1 MGEVDKFCLRWNDF
15 EQNIIGAFKDLRT
28 DREFFDC
35 SIVCKDNTFQAHR
48 VILGACSPVFREM
61 IRNCS
66 HHHPVLYLRGVRT
79 LDLVALLDFMYHG
92 ETSLAEEDLEEFMA
106 IAEDLKVRGLT
117 LNEDQQRKENERSR
131 RVSGSNLAN
140 AVDDDV
146 NNLLA
151 GLDEPPPKRV
161 KQEAGAQK
169 ERGFSITTAS
179 GGAAS
184 ASVQEKIR
192 IKQEQR
198 EQDEN
203 SLTNAKNKLASL
215 PNSIVLQ
222 KVNENGPN
230 NQTTPNT
237 GYTTSVASPASSV
250 TDYTPPPGITMTKP
264 ASQPSPAPA
273 QPTPVNIRNI
283 LDVTKLAAEQRNS
296 ELLKAL
302 NISNAQISASI
313 APSTNIV
320 IPTTATTGSQLRP
333 SLTPQLPRAAIAQ
346 PSPRPTLTQM
356 SPRLAHPQQNTRP
369 VTPQQAPR
377 PAHQA
382 SHPLP
387 QTSHPNFA
395 LSAQL
400 RYPTPTTDP
409 RIQLQ
414 KSQTAVGQHQNL
426 TRLQLQQQPGR
437 SSSPPVLHLPEGFN
451 NFPVNTVG
459 NIGTLLDAGAVLNQS
474 STTTARIE
482 NADSD
487 PSGLAEDP
495 EYQRQIEAYIEKVQ
509 TSEGPKLRC
518 KACQKTSHIK
528 SKSTLI
534 NHIEATHIQANVLCN
549 FCNKSFKARS
559 YLKQHQK
566 RGACAAAAMAASQSH

>member
-203 SLTNAKNKLASL
+203 SLANAKNKLASL

-222 KVNENGPN
+222 KVNENGPT
-230 NQTTPNT
+230 NQTPPNT
-237 GYTTSVASPASSV
+237 GYTTSVATPASSV

-264 ASQPSPAPA
+264 ASQASPSPS

-283 LDVTKLAAEQRNS
+283 LDVSKLTAEQRNS
-296 ELLKAL
+296 DLLKAL

-313 APSTNIV
+313 ATSTNIV
-320 IPTTATTGSQLRP
+320 LPTTATTGLQPRP
-333 SLTPQLPRAAIAQ
+333 SLTPQLPRVAITQ
-346 PSPRPTLTQM
+346 PGPRPTVAQM

-395 LSAQL
+395 LNAQL
-400 RYPTPTTDP
+400 RYSTPTADP

-414 KSQTAVGQHQNL
+414 KPQTAVGQHQSL

-487 PSGLAEDP
+487 SSGLAEG
-495 EYQRQIEAYIEKVQ
+495 RSEAVDNRRKKII
-509 TSEGPKLRC
+509 L
-518 KACQKTSHIK
+518 
-528 SKSTLI
+528 
-534 NHIEATHIQANVLCN
+534 
-549 FCNKSFKARS
+549 
-559 YLKQHQK
+559 LKYYK
-566 RGACAAAAMAASQSH
+566 KPT